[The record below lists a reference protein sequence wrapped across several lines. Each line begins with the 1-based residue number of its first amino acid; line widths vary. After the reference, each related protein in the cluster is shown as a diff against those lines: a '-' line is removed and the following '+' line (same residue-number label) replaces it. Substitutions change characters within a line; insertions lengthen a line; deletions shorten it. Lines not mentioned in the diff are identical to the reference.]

1 MAEKIVSPGVFTNE
15 IDQSALP
22 AGIASI
28 GAAVIGPTHRGPA
41 NIPTTVTSYSDFVAK
56 FGGVFTV
63 GTGANESTYKYLTN
77 YSAQEY
83 LKYADTLTVVRAAP
97 TDITYAYS
105 NVVDRS
111 GTGTISFTLTALS
124 AGAQENSG
132 VAGASLAGSGSS
144 ADQTT
149 GGRLIS
155 GTETNL
161 RWEVSN
167 VSTTKGTFTLLIRRG
182 DDITNRKIILEQ
194 YNNLTLDPTSPNY
207 IAKRVGDVSYTL
219 LGSGTSDPYFQVNGS
234 YPNVS
239 RYVRV
244 SNISNTT
251 VFFDQNGKIRINSL
265 SGSLPQEVSG
275 TFAGASNG
283 TEVSKSFYE
292 NIFTLNAVDA
302 NGVLGTGNT
311 DNLNRQQG
319 FDMSQSIF
327 RNAYLDAI
335 NLLSNQDDYD
345 FNLLT
350 LPGLIDENTFASS
363 ILTSAQQ
370 MVEGRGDAFLVMDP
384 VKYGS
389 SLSNVVSIADGRNS
403 NYVAEYWPWVLIND
417 SDLGRAVWVP
427 ASTVVPSVYAFND
440 RVAAPWFAPAGL
452 NRGGIDVAIRTERK
466 LDQSNRDTLYDA
478 NINPIASFPNLGVAV
493 YGQKTLQKKASALDR
508 VNVRRLL
515 IAAKKFVAS
524 TSKYLIFENNTAA
537 TRNRFLSI
545 VNPYFDNVQQ
555 RQGLYAFK
563 VVMDE
568 KLNTPEVIDRNEL
581 RGAIYL
587 QPTKTAEF
595 IIIDFNVLPTG
606 AAFPE

>member
-1 MAEKIVSPGVFTNE
+1 
-15 IDQSALP
+15 
-22 AGIASI
+22 
-28 GAAVIGPTHRGPA
+28 
-41 NIPTTVTSYSDFVAK
+41 
-56 FGGVFTV
+56 
-63 GTGANESTYKYLTN
+63 
-77 YSAQEY
+77 
-83 LKYADTLTVVRAAP
+83 VVRTAP
-97 TDITYAYS
+97 SDIAYANS

-111 GTGTISFTLTALS
+111 GTGTISFRLDVLS

-132 VAGASLAGSGSS
+132 IVAASTAGSGSA

-149 GGRLIS
+149 GGRLIL

-219 LGSGTSDPYFQVNGS
+219 QGSGTSDPYFQVNGS

-251 VFFDQNGKIRINSL
+251 TFFDQNGKIRINSL

-275 TFAGASNG
+275 TFSGGSNG

-292 NIFTLNAVDA
+292 NIFTLRAINSA
-302 NGVLGTGNT
+302 GGLGTGND

-350 LPGLIDENTFASS
+350 LSGLVDENTFGSS

-370 MVEGRGDAFLVMDP
+370 MIETRGDAFLVMDP
-384 VKYGS
+384 VRYGS
-389 SLSNVVSIADGRNS
+389 TLSNVVSVADLRNS
-403 NYVAEYWPWVLIND
+403 NYAAEYWPWLLIND

-427 ASTVVPSVYAFND
+427 AGTVVPSVYAFND

-478 NINPIASFPNLGVAV
+478 NVNPIASFPN
-493 YGQKTLQKKASALDR
+493 
-508 VNVRRLL
+508 
-515 IAAKKFVAS
+515 
-524 TSKYLIFENNTAA
+524 
-537 TRNRFLSI
+537 
-545 VNPYFDNVQQ
+545 
-555 RQGLYAFK
+555 
-563 VVMDE
+563 
-568 KLNTPEVIDRNEL
+568 
-581 RGAIYL
+581 
-587 QPTKTAEF
+587 
-595 IIIDFNVLPTG
+595 
-606 AAFPE
+606 

>member
-22 AGIASI
+22 AGIANI
-28 GAAVIGPTHRGPA
+28 GAALIGPTHRGPA

-56 FGGVFTV
+56 FGSVFTV
-63 GTGANESTYKYLTN
+63 GTGTNESTYKYLTN

-83 LKYADTLTVVRAAP
+83 LKYADTLTVVRTLPSDSSTAF
-97 TDITYAYS
+97 S

-111 GTGTISFTLTALS
+111 GTGTISFRLDTLS
-124 AGAQENSG
+124 VGAQENSG
-132 VAGASLAGSGSS
+132 ISAASTVGSGSS

-251 VFFDQNGKIRINSL
+251 VFFDQNGKIRIDSL

-275 TFAGASNG
+275 TFSGGSNG
-283 TEVSKSFYE
+283 TEVSKSFFE
-292 NIFTLNAVDA
+292 NIFTTNALSSTGAPVVEADHA
-302 NGVLGTGNT
+302 N
-311 DNLNRQQG
+311 RHQG
-319 FDMSQSIF
+319 LDVSMSIF

-389 SLSNVVSIADGRNS
+389 SLSNVVSIADNRNS
-403 NYVAEYWPWVLIND
+403 NYVAMYWPWVLIND